1 MERNKNTYG
10 LKYLFQLCLIIFVIC
25 IGYTSG
31 VAECMSG
38 NKIKCF
44 ECNSYDDPRCVDPF
58 NWTTI
63 PPRKL
68 CEGCCVK
75 IVQGINTA
83 EMKIRRGCTDDLEIN
98 LFIVDHVCMSEGGGK
113 GRMCFCEENEC
124 NSSPN
129 LRPQATTIASFLLI
143 SILLLDFDWLPALA
157 AN

>member
-1 MERNKNTYG
+1 MDRHKTSCY
-10 LKYLFQLCLIIFVIC
+10 LKFLFQLWLIIFVIC
-25 IGYTSG
+25 IGYASG

-44 ECNSYDDPRCVDPF
+44 ECNSHDDHRCLDPF
-58 NWTTI
+58 NWTTLAET
-63 PPRKL
+63 KL

-83 EMKIRRGCTDDLEIN
+83 EEKIRRGCTDDLEIN

-124 NSSPN
+124 NSSFKTAPSMTSSN
-129 LRPQATTIASFLLI
+129 NFLLL
-143 SILLLDFDWLPALA
+143 SMLHFSWLPAMLA
-157 AN
+157 VK